1 MHKSRIMRM
10 WMVVVV
16 LGWSSL
22 VDAQQPSL
30 LLRAGNPESA
40 PARQL
45 YAAVVAN
52 FPGWDVSV
60 GQPVAGINHD
70 QRVANAR
77 ADLESHDVVV
87 WVEQNNFE
95 SRRSSHEHIVMLTNY
110 EEDARSFPINR
121 LRRIWSVRA
130 AIYLRIYLQR
140 IQHRAARV
148 AAGEKPRWPTRM
160 PRNGWALRV
169 GAFAALTP
177 RTGAD
182 EFGFAE
188 TYVTRAGGLNLH
200 VGRWLTRAVRLD
212 LSLNL
217 GKAENDLGA
226 HAGLGTQLAIVS
238 PTRVRMGVALG
249 LEALFVRD
257 VDNATGDR
265 YGWVGFQFSP
275 LFEFGWDFSQRM
287 GMLIHMGPTVTKL
300 PHDDVYA
307 GFVTTFGFEF
317 DLGVVQQGEN

>member
-1 MHKSRIMRM
+1 MGWI
-10 WMVVVV
+10 VVVV

-22 VDAQQPSL
+22 VDAQQPHL

-60 GQPVAGINHD
+60 APAVHGATPD
-70 QRVANAR
+70 QRVADAR
-77 ADLESHDVVV
+77 ADLETHDVVV
-87 WVEQNNFE
+87 WAEQPE
-95 SRRSSHEHIVMLTNY
+95 SRRDDERIMILTNL
-110 EEDARSFPINR
+110 EVRARSFPIDR
-121 LRRIWSVRA
+121 TRRVWAMRA

-140 IQHRAARV
+140 IRHHAQRV

-182 EFGFAE
+182 EFGFSD
-188 TYVTRAGGLNLH
+188 TYATRAGGLNLH

-217 GKAENDLGA
+217 GRTENNLGA
-226 HAGLGTQLAIVS
+226 HAGLGAQLALVS
-238 PTRVRMGVALG
+238 PTRVRMGVAASF
-249 LEALFVRD
+249 EALIVRD

-265 YGWVGFQFSP
+265 YGWLGFQFSP

-287 GMLIHMGPTVTKL
+287 GMLLHLGPTMTKL

-307 GFVTTFGFEF
+307 GFITTFGFEF
-317 DLGVVQQGEN
+317 DLGHVQQAEN